1 MFRSSQRG
9 EKSSKFSS
17 SGSTRRSTK
26 GSSQGSAGGPSQAD
40 DKAVAQ
46 SSVGQVEQEQS
57 SIPSGLSFVFRIDPL
72 EPDFS
77 VQVRLGYPRLG
88 FWQPPT
94 VSRAY
99 TRTTGEFY
107 RWKDGRIA
115 PATDINL
122 TTPLYSF
129 RTATVF
135 SQETDTSHLLAV
147 EYDATTEDVAG
158 NLKGEWQPLNF
169 QQKRDYSYIN
179 CHGDMTLLPFPG
191 SATWM
196 PQLVPYCYNCRD
208 TDRAAAGLV
217 GKLPLLISLV
227 AFSCSPD
234 PRYMDHVLKNH
245 VLPRE
250 WRPHNYPSGR
260 VPDRG
265 MIVSTFY
272 DPASEFYFTEQHLLS
287 LEDGEYGPMF
297 AP

>member
-9 EKSSKFSS
+9 EKGSKVSS

-26 GSSQGSAGGPSQAD
+26 GSSQGRAGGSSQAD
-40 DKAVAQ
+40 DKAVPQ
-46 SSVGQVEQEQS
+46 SSVEQVEQEQS
-57 SIPSGLSFVFRIDPL
+57 PLPSGLSFIFRIDPL

-77 VQVRLGYPRLG
+77 VQGRLGYPRLG

-94 VSRAY
+94 VRRAY

-107 RWKDGRIA
+107 RWKDGTIA
-115 PATDINL
+115 SATDINL
-122 TTPLYSF
+122 TTLLYSF

-147 EYDATTEDVAG
+147 EYDATAENVAG
-158 NLKGEWQPLNF
+158 NLKGEWQPLSF

-196 PQLVPYCYNCRD
+196 PQLVPSCYNCRE

-227 AFSCSPD
+227 AFSCSPEPLYVD
-234 PRYMDHVLKNH
+234 YVLKHH

-272 DPASEFYFTEQHLLS
+272 DPVESFSNIQQHLQS